1 MAEPPLVSA
10 SAARRLFLGAQ
21 GLLDDPGGSV
31 SRARLQGLITRLGFV
46 QVDSI
51 MAVER
56 AHHLTLASR
65 LEQYR
70 PAQLTP
76 LLEGKRALFEHWTHD
91 ASLIPLAWYAQW
103 KPRFRRDQPR
113 IEGNAWWQNLLGD
126 DCQRVCAHVLERITE
141 EGPLGSADFDHPEKR
156 GPWWGWKPQK
166 AALDY
171 LWRTGRLA
179 IHGREKFQKRYD
191 LPDRVFPAHHVHPEP
206 EPAAHLE
213 WACSSASERLIVFTP
228 KELAGFWE
236 AVHADEAKVW
246 CAIALKEGR
255 LQAVRVEGADGSD
268 PRPAFALADWE
279 SRLGSLPEAPRL
291 LRLLSPF
298 DPVLRDRAR
307 ALRRFDFDYRFEAFV
322 PEPKRTYGY
331 YVLPLLEGDRL
342 VGRADAKSHR
352 VEGVL
357 ELKQV
362 WWETGIKGTKA
373 RARRLEEATGR
384 LAESIGASEIRILS
398 GP

>member
-1 MAEPPLVSA
+1 MAELPLLPVS
-10 SAARRLFLGAQ
+10 SARRLLLGAQ
-21 GLLDDPGGSV
+21 GLLEGPGGSV
-31 SRARLQGLITRLGFV
+31 SRTRLLALVTQMGFV

-51 MAVER
+51 QAVER

-65 LEQYR
+65 LDEYR

-91 ASLIPLAWYAQW
+91 ASLIPLDWYSYW

-113 IEGNAWWQNLLGD
+113 IEAHPWWQNLLGA
-126 DCQRVCAHVLERITE
+126 DCHRVCAHVLERIAA

-171 LWRTGRLA
+171 LWRTGQLA
-179 IHGREKFQKRYD
+179 IHGRVHFHKRYD
-191 LPDRVFPAHHVHPEP
+191 LPERVLPKQHAHPEP
-206 EPAAHLE
+206 SDSDHLD
-213 WACSSASERLIVFTP
+213 WACRTAAERLVVFSP
-228 KELAGFWE
+228 KELAAFWE
-236 AVHADEAKVW
+236 AVSAGEAKEW
-246 CAIALKEGR
+246 CLLAQKQGFL
-255 LQAVRVEGADGSD
+255 LPVRVEGSQGLE

-279 SRLGSLPEAPRL
+279 QRLGRLPEAPTR

-298 DPVLRDRAR
+298 DPILRDRAR
-307 ALRRFDFDYRFEAFV
+307 ALHRFGFDYRFEAFV

-331 YVLPLLEGDRL
+331 YVLPILEGERL
-342 VGRADAKSHR
+342 VGRTDAKLHR
-352 VEGVL
+352 GEGVL

-362 WWETGIKGTKA
+362 WWEAGLKLT
-373 RARRLEEATGR
+373 RARKKELEAATERLAAVIG
-384 LAESIGASEIRILS
+384 AESIRLS
-398 GP
+398 